1 MFQDEIKGFY
11 VLNLPGLQPGLI
23 DSGRFIVHQEG
34 TQKQMCSASRKH
46 SMMKNPNCSIL
57 KRMDTASSCLQG
69 RRLTRWRTDSTLN
82 SYWRLYV
89 CFLSRQRK
97 PLIPSPVFI
106 KKIIFWFKNIYIF
119 SFFLSNL
126 SKVWCNKNFASISDF
141 WLQDFNWMCARKKRS
156 VQSASRGKAK
166 SDVGGN
172 EVSLEAA
179 FGGRTK
185 AANFLHMSSLWY
197 GSYKSL

>member
-1 MFQDEIKGFY
+1 MLIHCCKNEMFQDEIKGFY

-34 TQKQMCSASRKH
+34 TQRQMCSASRKH

-106 KKIIFWFKNIYIF
+106 KQARK
-119 SFFLSNL
+119 LGRCDSNL
-126 SKVWCNKNFASISDF
+126 QNLKT
-141 WLQDFNWMCARKKRS
+141 L
-156 VQSASRGKAK
+156 
-166 SDVGGN
+166 
-172 EVSLEAA
+172 L
-179 FGGRTK
+179 T
-185 AANFLHMSSLWY
+185 H
-197 GSYKSL
+197 